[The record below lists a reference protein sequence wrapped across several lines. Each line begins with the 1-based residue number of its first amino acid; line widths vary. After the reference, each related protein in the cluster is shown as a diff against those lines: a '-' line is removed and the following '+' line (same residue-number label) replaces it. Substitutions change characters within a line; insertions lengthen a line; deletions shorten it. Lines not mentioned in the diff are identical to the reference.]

1 MNTRAMKF
9 VARPPQEIAKAVGL
23 TETQSKE
30 WQNQFVF
37 PRRLRRFVR
46 ENRLTR
52 AEVIRRGV
60 VSRTRGTLILD
71 GNLDRVSSEMLIQL
85 LQSLGYRVRIPV
97 SCADM
102 AK

>member
-1 MNTRAMKF
+1 
-9 VARPPQEIAKAVGL
+9 VGL

-30 WQNQFVF
+30 WQNQFVLL
-37 PRRLRRFVR
+37 RRLRRFFR

-52 AEVIRRGV
+52 AEVVRRGV
-60 VSRTRGTLILD
+60 VSRTRLTLILND
-71 GNLDRVSSEMLIQL
+71 NLDGVSSEMLIQL
-85 LQSLGYRVRIPV
+85 LQSPGYRVIIPV